1 MGRET
6 ALSRSIKMSTTMSY
20 LIGGLIG
27 LAFGT
32 LVAYL
37 NTTLT
42 KHYIRTNGERKE
54 PEGTGKALAFSFG
67 RQLIDIAALC
77 IVFFTRKLI
86 PFPFLSTLI
95 GTAVGLTLVS
105 YLFLYYMVKKEERKS
120 EQEVRK

>member
-1 MGRET
+1 
-6 ALSRSIKMSTTMSY
+6 MSTTMSY